1 MMRKIHNSRFKKLL
15 TNLTRGCLV
24 QGHIVDAT
32 GELTGTEEVNQL
44 LRVSHQAIANAGDH
58 VTYLG
63 YHYALSS
70 YSKEPYDTIYRLIPL
85 PDQVEW
91 RVQQV
96 FVIDPLT
103 GLKKPIEGVT
113 PPAQIL
119 WCKKKTEGFGV
130 SVGKHTDERIC
141 YWMSDVVQVG
151 DLIDGLVVKRVIK
164 EQDLYKVE
172 V

>member
-1 MMRKIHNSRFKKLL
+1 MRKLHTSRFKKLL
-15 TNLTRGCLV
+15 TNLTRDCLI

-44 LRVSHQAIANAGDH
+44 LRVSHQAIANPGDH

-63 YHYALSS
+63 YHYGLSS
-70 YSKEPYDTIYRLIPL
+70 YSKEPYDIIYRLIPL

-91 RVQQV
+91 QVQQV
-96 FVIDPLT
+96 FEVDTLT
-103 GLKKPIEGVT
+103 GLKKPVQGVT
-113 PPAQIL
+113 PPAQLL

-130 SVGKHTDERIC
+130 SVGKNTDEQVC
-141 YWMSDVVQVG
+141 YWMTEVVQVG
-151 DLIDGLVVKRVIK
+151 DLLGGRVVKRVVK
-164 EQDLYKVE
+164 EQGIYKVE